1 MHLGQVD
8 ELGRGQY
15 PLNPLSDSRLAVHP
29 FTDPGVQK
37 SGQAPDFVL
46 PQGPAPGALGEGQQ
60 MVQGPGAPFVR
71 RKRPRR
77 FGRSR
82 RPESDSQVRVQDG
95 MGRDRVRR
103 LHIARQ
109 LGGRQLHFVTP
120 IGETAVAG
128 HAPRL
133 SEPAQ
138 VQVESRQVANRVV
151 VFEGSQ
157 LPQAGIAGPGRF
169 GGHPFF
175 QSPLVPHGEEF
186 PFLFGRLVLL
196 GRMGHGAGGEGP
208 RHVAP
213 GLVPLP
219 QFLVEPLLHALLKV
233 QASFPGRI
241 VVATV
246 AVVLQKGMDVL
257 LELQLGGGSLQLGI
271 GHGRF
276 GGILRRKFRRFRPG
290 GRPVDP
296 VRQQGDLF
304 GRGPRRPLGGM
315 VSGWSGDKLRRRI
328 RRLPAEFPAI
338 ITRPL
343 SLPRRA
349 FSSRSRRRPPCELF
363 SPWQLW
369 Q

>member
-1 MHLGQVD
+1 M
-8 ELGRGQY
+8 
-15 PLNPLSDSRLAVHP
+15 
-29 FTDPGVQK
+29 
-37 SGQAPDFVL
+37 
-46 PQGPAPGALGEGQQ
+46 
-60 MVQGPGAPFVR
+60 
-71 RKRPRR
+71 
-77 FGRSR
+77 
-82 RPESDSQVRVQDG
+82 
-95 MGRDRVRR
+95 
-103 LHIARQ
+103 
-109 LGGRQLHFVTP
+109 TP

-133 SEPAQ
+133 SEPTQ
-138 VQVESRQVANRVV
+138 VQIESRQVANRVV

-157 LPQAGIAGPGRF
+157 LPQAGIAGPGRI

-241 VVATV
+241 VVTAV
-246 AVVLQKGMDVL
+246 AVVLQKGVDVL

-276 GGILRRKFRRFRPG
+276 GGIVRRKFRRFRPG

-296 VRQQGDLF
+296 VRQQGDLL
-304 GRGPRRPLGGM
+304 GRGPGEALGGHGLGI
-315 VSGWSGDKLRRRI
+315 VRGQAETPDQTASGRISGNHHPAAVATPEGIFEPVQAQTALRTVLAVAALAVTAEDCVDLGVPVPGRRSLPAQHRRSRDAHEQSPQESEDSDAGRATSGNGRHEGLLNPSGWNPGTRW
-328 RRLPAEFPAI
+328 LP
-338 ITRPL
+338 
-343 SLPRRA
+343 
-349 FSSRSRRRPPCELF
+349 
-363 SPWQLW
+363 
-369 Q
+369 